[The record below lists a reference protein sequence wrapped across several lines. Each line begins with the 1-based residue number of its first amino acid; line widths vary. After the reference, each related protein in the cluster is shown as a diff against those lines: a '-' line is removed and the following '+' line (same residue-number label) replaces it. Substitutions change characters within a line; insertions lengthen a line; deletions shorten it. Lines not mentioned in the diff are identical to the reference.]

1 MFEIACVAQTMDIL
15 GEVPRWHPI
24 ERALYWID
32 AFKPAIHRL
41 DPVER
46 QA

>member
-1 MFEIACVAQTMDIL
+1 MVEIACVAHTQDVL
-15 GEVPRWHPI
+15 GEVPRWHVI

-41 DPVER
+41 LIST
-46 QA
+46 